1 MAFYDSFST
10 IDWILVLMIFIFL
23 LLIIRNVYRL
33 MKKRNEYISFKEARA
48 QYNKEQ
54 EEEQKS
60 ESENHSE
67 SLTDSEER

>member
-33 MKKRNEYISFKEARA
+33 MKKRNEYISFKEARE

-60 ESENHSE
+60 ESESQSE